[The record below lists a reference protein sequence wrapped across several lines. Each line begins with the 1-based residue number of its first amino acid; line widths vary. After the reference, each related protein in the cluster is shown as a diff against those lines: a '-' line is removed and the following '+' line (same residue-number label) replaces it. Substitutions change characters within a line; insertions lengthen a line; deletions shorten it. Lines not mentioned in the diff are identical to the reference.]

1 MMRVLFLDIDGVLN
15 SEGWNAEHQSEIV
28 QGILIDRAAVR
39 LLAQL
44 VHETDARLIL
54 HSGWRM
60 WFDAELRPL
69 RKEAEI
75 LVSLFAEAGL
85 SLAGITPD
93 LTTEEIR
100 RSKRF
105 SLVKDD
111 EIMAWLASHSHVEAW
126 VVLDDLEL
134 PGEQIRLH
142 QVQTDPAVGLTLQDV
157 KKAEQLLVR

>member
-15 SEGWNAEHQSEIV
+15 SDSWNASHQSEIA
-28 QGILIDRAAVR
+28 QGILIDRAAVG
-39 LLAQL
+39 LLARL
-44 VHETDARLIL
+44 VQETKAQIIL

-60 WFDAELRPL
+60 WFDAQLRPL
-69 RKEAEI
+69 RREAEI
-75 LVSLFAEAGL
+75 LVRLFAEAGL

-100 RSKRF
+100 QSRRF
-105 SLVKDD
+105 SLVKGE
-111 EIMAWLASHSHVEAW
+111 EIMAWLAGRSDVEAW

-157 KKAEQLLVR
+157 KKAKQLLVR